1 MLKTKIQ
8 EELTDALKS
17 GQTDKVE
24 TLRFLMADIKNE
36 EINTRRELSDNDV
49 LSIITKSVKK
59 LTDASELFK
68 KGGRSDLVE
77 QNKLQIDI
85 LSTYLPAQLSDEEL
99 KSEVEK
105 IIAENQDAYNA
116 NPKSIIGIAMK
127 SLSSRADPQR
137 IMKALSS

>member
-17 GQTDKVE
+17 GLADKVE

-36 EINTRRELSDNDV
+36 EINSRQELSDDDV
-49 LSIITKSVKK
+49 LNIVKKSVKK
-59 LTDASELFK
+59 LADASVLFE
-68 KGGRSDLVE
+68 KGGRPDLVQ
-77 QNKLQIDI
+77 QNKQQIDI
-85 LSTYLPAQLSDEEL
+85 LSVYLPAQLSDEEL
-99 KSEVEK
+99 ESEIKK
-105 IIAENQDAYNA
+105 IITENQDAYNA

-137 IMKALSS
+137 IMKALS